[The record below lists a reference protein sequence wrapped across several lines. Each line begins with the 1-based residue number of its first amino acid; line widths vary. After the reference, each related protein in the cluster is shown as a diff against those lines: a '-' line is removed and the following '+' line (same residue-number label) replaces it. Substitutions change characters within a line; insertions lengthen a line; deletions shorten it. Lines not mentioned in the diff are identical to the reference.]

1 MKNMKQGGI
10 PNLTARY
17 AAKYD
22 EAKLKA
28 VVFDHYTDPYMVFSD
43 FFAVS
48 NIKEHLLGLKK
59 MYKCAT
65 ALMRIK
71 TAPANVIYGREL
83 FSVVLNATWVIDQ
96 TGVKFS
102 QLEARE
108 LYRGRSGG
116 VLSNEKA
123 ADYLTDA
130 EINDPYLGIK
140 NVFKKT
146 DLHQCHVAL
155 NEWLKMALCKNEFE
169 ADYKG
174 RRKLYKCIA
183 KVLICCWLIY
193 EREIVSPEV

>member
-1 MKNMKQGGI
+1 MKQKDST
-10 PNLTARY
+10 PNLAALY

-22 EAKLKA
+22 EAKLKT
-28 VVFDHYTDPYMVFSD
+28 VVFDHYTNPYLVFRD

-48 NIKEHLLGLKK
+48 NIEEHLLGLKK
-59 MYKCAT
+59 MYKYAA

-71 TAPANVIYGREL
+71 TAPADVIYDREL
-83 FSVVLNATWVIDQ
+83 FSIVLNATWVIDQ

-102 QLEARE
+102 QVKERK
-108 LYRGRSGG
+108 LYSGRSGG
-116 VLSNEKA
+116 VLSNEKTA
-123 ADYLTDA
+123 GYLTDA

-140 NVFKKT
+140 NVFKKI
-146 DLHQCHVAL
+146 DLNKCHVAL

-169 ADYKG
+169 EDYKG

-193 EREIVSPEV
+193 EREIIARKA

>member
-1 MKNMKQGGI
+1 MKQKDFT
-10 PNLTARY
+10 PNLMALY

-22 EAKLKA
+22 EAKLKT

-43 FFAVS
+43 FFTVS

-65 ALMRIK
+65 ALMRIN
-71 TAPANVIYGREL
+71 TAPADVIYDREL
-83 FSVVLNATWVIDQ
+83 FSIVLNASWVIDQ

-102 QLEARE
+102 QLKARE
-108 LYRGRSGG
+108 HYRGRSGG

-123 ADYLTDA
+123 ADYLTES

-140 NVFKKT
+140 NVFKKI

-169 ADYKG
+169 EDYKG

-193 EREIVSPEV
+193 EREIVSPKV